1 MAKEK
6 DKVLV
11 ITGAHPDDE
20 SFGAGGTLAYYVQK
34 GMKVYYICATRGEAG
49 EVAPEMLKGYSNIA
63 QLRTY
68 ETQCAANALGLQRVI
83 FLDYRDSGMAG
94 SPDNKNPLAL
104 VNAPVEEVAKKIT
117 SHLRALRPQVII
129 TSDPAGGY
137 GHPDHIAIHLATL
150 KAFNACN
157 DGKLYPESGQPY
169 QPQKLYYNV
178 FHHTWMRM
186 SVRIWQLMGRD
197 VRHFGRNKDIDLLD
211 MLKDEFPVHC
221 VIKLTKQAVET
232 GNKASSCHA
241 SQLGGGGGP
250 RRGLREMMN
259 KLFGYKATF
268 MRAYPEFKGGRKEK
282 DLFEGVG

>member
-1 MAKEK
+1 MAKATN
-6 DKVLV
+6 KVLV

-20 SFGAGGTLAYYVQK
+20 SFGAGATLAYYVQK
-34 GMKVYYICATRGEAG
+34 GVKVYYICATRGEAG
-49 EVAPEMLKGYSNIA
+49 EVAPDMLKGYSNIA

-68 ETQCAANALGLQRVI
+68 ETECAANALGLQRVI
-83 FLDYRDSGMAG
+83 FLGYRDSGMAG
-94 SPDNKNPLAL
+94 SPDNKNPLAF
-104 VNAPVEEVAKKIT
+104 VNAPVDEIAKKIT

-137 GHPDHIAIHLATL
+137 HHPDHITIHQATL

-157 DGKLYPESGQPY
+157 DGTQYPDAGQPY

-178 FHHTWMRM
+178 FHHTWMKM
-186 SVRIWQLMGRD
+186 SIMIWQLMGRD
-197 VRHFGRNKDIDLLD
+197 VHHFGRNKDIDLMD

-250 RRGLREMMN
+250 RRGLRDFVT

-268 MRAYPEFKGGRKEK
+268 MRAYPPAKRGRKEK
-282 DLFEGVG
+282 DLFEGVK